1 MAVQEMVPVSRNIT
15 ALSQRCGKNTHAHR
29 HAGGAARARRDMVRM
44 VAHCGWDLW
53 KRTKILLVLLHVSSK
68 LHLTADSSDLRY
80 SSLNET
86 GVCFFLSGSAG
97 LLQRPHRV
105 ITTFYLSA
113 LPSFVSGFPL
123 QVHLMAQGSC
133 QRSCWEEGCGEEH
146 KGCLPNV
153 SAPFKVIPQKPPQW
167 LLCIFD
173 GPPHL
178 QRRLRHGVL

>member
-1 MAVQEMVPVSRNIT
+1 MAVQEMVPASRNIT
-15 ALSQRCGKNTHAHR
+15 ALCQRCSKNTRAHR

-97 LLQRPHRV
+97 LLQRPHHV
-105 ITTFYLSA
+105 ITTFYLST

-123 QVHLMAQGSC
+123 QVHLVAQGSC
-133 QRSCWEEGCGEEH
+133 QCSCWEKGCGEEH

-173 GPPHL
+173 GPPCL
-178 QRRLRHGVL
+178 RRRLRHGVL